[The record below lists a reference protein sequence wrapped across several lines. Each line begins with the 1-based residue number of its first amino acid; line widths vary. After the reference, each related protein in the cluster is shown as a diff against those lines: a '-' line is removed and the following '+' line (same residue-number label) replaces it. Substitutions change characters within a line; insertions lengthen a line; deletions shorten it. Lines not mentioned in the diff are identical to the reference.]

1 MDPNSGLTILGAA
14 IGSAKLIEK
23 VLGPTAD
30 YLGTGLRDFAQ
41 HRVDNVKRI
50 FEKAGAFLGDAPAN
64 GESVPPRVLRDVLD
78 DGSYRD
84 DELTASYYGGILASS
99 RSGISR
105 DDRGASFTA
114 LVGRLT
120 TYQLRAH
127 YILYRTVGQLY
138 STTKRNLQDGGPRAQ
153 CRTFLP
159 MEDYISAMQPQ
170 PGETRDALL
179 SHVFFGLSRE
189 ALIESSFTFGPAEH
203 MKKQFAGAD
212 SGGLIFQPSALGVE
226 LFLWA
231 TGNSALPLSSISEQ
245 EIPLPDLGIPPC
257 PNAKPTTPIPSPNGA

>member
-1 MDPNSGLTILGAA
+1 MDANSGLAILGTA

-23 VLGPTAD
+23 VLGPTAE

-50 FEKAGAFLGDAPAN
+50 FQKASAFLGDKPPDGQA
-64 GESVPPRVLRDVLD
+64 VPPRVLRDVLN

-99 RSGISR
+99 RSGIPR
-105 DDRGASFTA
+105 DDRGAAFTA

-127 YILYRTVGQLY
+127 YILYRTINHLY
-138 STTKRNLQDGGPRAQ
+138 FNTRRNLQDSGPRAE
-153 CRTFLP
+153 CRTFIP
-159 MEDYISAMQPQ
+159 MQEYITAMDPQ
-170 PGETRDALL
+170 PGERIEAFAA
-179 SHVFFGLSRE
+179 HVFFGLDRE
-189 ALIESSFTFGPAEH
+189 SLVDSNFTFGPLEH
-203 MKKQFAGAD
+203 IKKQFAGAETQ
-212 SGGLIFQPSALGVE
+212 GLIFQPSALGIE

-231 TGNSALPLSSISEQ
+231 TGNSAFDLNAICRQ
-245 EIPLPDLGIPPC
+245 EIGLPDLGIPPC
-257 PNAKPTTPIPSPNGA
+257 LNAKPITPINAPTGT

>member
-1 MDPNSGLTILGAA
+1 MDANSGLAILGTA

-30 YLGTGLRDFAQ
+30 YLGGGIRDFTQ
-41 HRVDNVKRI
+41 HRVDNIKRM
-50 FEKAGAFLGDAPAN
+50 FQWAGHFIGDRPSDGQA
-64 GESVPPRVLRDVLD
+64 VPPRVLRDVLN

-105 DDRGASFTA
+105 DDRGAAFTA

-127 YILYRTVGQLY
+127 YVLYRTLNELY
-138 STTKRNLQDGGPRAQ
+138 CNTKRNLQAGDERAA

-159 MEDYISAMQPQ
+159 EQDYMNAMQRQ
-170 PGETRDALL
+170 PEEALDALL
-179 SHVFFGLSRE
+179 AHVFFGLSRE
-189 ALIESSFTFGPAEH
+189 SLIGDDFSVAGHDHIKS
-203 MKKQFAGAD
+203 QFPTAP
-212 SGGLIFQPSALGVE
+212 SGGILFSPAGLGIE

-231 TGNSALPLSSISEQ
+231 TGNSSL
-245 EIPLPDLGIPPC
+245 EINAFSTQKIALPDLWIPSC
-257 PNAKPTTPIPSPNGA
+257 PNATPSKT

>member
-1 MDPNSGLTILGAA
+1 MDENSGLAILGTA

-23 VLGPTAD
+23 VLGPTAE

-41 HRVDNVKRI
+41 HRFDNVKRI
-50 FEKAGAFLGDAPAN
+50 FQKANAFLGDNPPVDQA
-64 GESVPPRVLRDVLD
+64 VPPRVLRDVLN

-105 DDRGASFTA
+105 DDRGAAFTA

-127 YILYRTVGQLY
+127 YILYRTVNALY
-138 STTKRNLQDGGPRAQ
+138 SSTDRNLQDGAGRAACQ
-153 CRTFLP
+153 TFLP
-159 MEDYISAMQPQ
+159 MEAYITAMQPES
-170 PGETRDALL
+170 GETMDALV
-179 SHVFFGLSRE
+179 SHVLFGLDRE
-189 ALIESSFTFGPAEH
+189 ALIGQNFQFGPHEHIKTLFPAAENSELL
-203 MKKQFAGAD
+203 FE
-212 SGGLIFQPSALGVE
+212 PSALGNE

-231 TGNSALPLSSISEQ
+231 TGNSSLEINAICRGVIKLPE
-245 EIPLPDLGIPPC
+245 LGIPPC
-257 PNAKPTTPIPSPNGA
+257 ANARPTKPIATT

>member
-1 MDPNSGLTILGAA
+1 MEANSGLAILGAA

-23 VLGPTAD
+23 VLGPTAE

-50 FEKAGAFLGDAPAN
+50 FQKANAFLGDNPPA
-64 GESVPPRVLRDVLD
+64 GQAVPPRVLRDVLN

-105 DDRGASFTA
+105 DDRGAAFTA

-127 YILYRTVGQLY
+127 YILYRIINALY
-138 STTKRNLQDGGPRAQ
+138 SNTNRNLESSAGRAECQ
-153 CRTFLP
+153 TFLP
-159 MEDYISAMQPQ
+159 MRDYIAAMQPE
-170 PGETRDALL
+170 PGEPKGAFAA
-179 SHVFFGLSRE
+179 HVFFGLHRE
-189 ALIESSFTFGPAEH
+189 TLIGPN
-203 MKKQFAGAD
+203 FRFGAD
-212 SGGLIFQPSALGVE
+212 EHIKTLFPAVENGGLLFEPSALGIE

-231 TGNSALPLSSISEQ
+231 TGNSSLEINAICREMITLPE
-245 EIPLPDLGIPPC
+245 LGIPPC
-257 PNAKPTTPIPSPNGA
+257 TNPRPTKPIAAI

>member
-1 MDPNSGLTILGAA
+1 MDPNSGLVVLGTA

-30 YLGTGLRDFAQ
+30 YLGTGLRDFTQ
-41 HRVDNVKRI
+41 HRVANVKRI
-50 FEKAGAFLGDAPAN
+50 FLKASAFLGDTPPE
-64 GESVPPRVLRDVLD
+64 GQVPPRVLRDVLD

-105 DDRGASFTA
+105 DDRGAAFTA

-127 YILYRTVGQLY
+127 YILYRTINQLY
-138 STTKRNLQDGGPRAQ
+138 SDTNRNLQDSGPRSA

-159 MEDYISAMQPQ
+159 MQDYIIAMEPQ
-170 PGETRDALL
+170 PGEAVEAFLA
-179 SHVFFGLSRE
+179 HVFFGLHRE
-189 ALIESSFTFGPAEH
+189 TLIEGNFAFGPHEH
-203 MKKQFAGAD
+203 MKSKFAGAE
-212 SGGLIFQPSALGVE
+212 SQGLLFQPSALGIE

-231 TGNSALPLSSISEQ
+231 TGNSTLDLNAICRQ
-245 EIPLPDLGIPPC
+245 EIDLPELGIPPC
-257 PNAKPTTPIPSPNGA
+257 SNAQPTKPIQKPSEA

>member
-1 MDPNSGLTILGAA
+1 MDANSGLAILGTA

-23 VLGPTAD
+23 VLGPTAE

-50 FEKAGAFLGDAPAN
+50 FQRANAFLGDRPPDGQA
-64 GESVPPRVLRDVLD
+64 VPPRVLRDVLN

-99 RSGISR
+99 RSGIAR
-105 DDRGASFTA
+105 DDRGAAFTA

-127 YILYRTVGQLY
+127 YILYRTVNALY
-138 STTKRNLQDGGPRAQ
+138 SNTNRNLQESGGRVA

-159 MEDYISAMQPQ
+159 LQDYITAMQRQ
-170 PGETRDALL
+170 PEERLDAFLA
-179 SHVFFGLSRE
+179 HVFFGLSRE
-189 ALIESSFTFGPAEH
+189 ALIENDFSFGPPEHIKSRFPAAES
-203 MKKQFAGAD
+203 D
-212 SGGLIFQPSALGVE
+212 GLLFMPSALGIE

-231 TGNSALPLSSISEQ
+231 TGNSSLDLNAICRQ
-245 EIPLPDLGIPPC
+245 EIELPELGIPSC
-257 PNAKPTTPIPSPNGA
+257 ANAKPTTPI

>member
-1 MDPNSGLTILGAA
+1 MDPNSGLAILGTA

-23 VLGPTAD
+23 VLGPTAE

-50 FEKAGAFLGDAPAN
+50 FQKAGHFLGDAPPGNEA
-64 GESVPPRVLRDVLD
+64 VPPRVLRDVLE

-105 DDRGASFTA
+105 DDRGASFTS

-127 YILYRTVGQLY
+127 YILYRTVNELY
-138 STTKRNLQDGGPRAQ
+138 WQTGRNLQDNAPRSACQ
-153 CRTFLP
+153 TFIPLQ
-159 MEDYISAMQPQ
+159 DYMVAMQPQ
-170 PGETRDALL
+170 QGESVEAFLA
-179 SHVFFGLSRE
+179 HVFFGLNRE
-189 ALIESSFTFGPAEH
+189 TLIEPNFRFGPHSLMRSEFPTAES
-203 MKKQFAGAD
+203 AGI
-212 SGGLIFQPSALGVE
+212 LFQPAVFGVDCSFGQPE
-226 LFLWA
+226 TLVL
-231 TGNSALPLSSISEQ
+231 ISTRSVNRG
-245 EIPLPDLGIPPC
+245 LDY
-257 PNAKPTTPIPSPNGA
+257 PSLEYQR

>member
-1 MDPNSGLTILGAA
+1 MDANSGLAILGMA

-23 VLGPTAD
+23 VLGPTAE

-50 FEKAGAFLGDAPAN
+50 FQKASAFLGDKPPDGQA
-64 GESVPPRVLRDVLD
+64 VPPRVLRDVLN

-105 DDRGASFTA
+105 DDRGAAFTA

-127 YILYRTVGQLY
+127 YILYRTINALY
-138 STTKRNLQDGGPRAQ
+138 FNTNRNLQDSGPRAA

-159 MEDYISAMQPQ
+159 MQDYMTAMQPQ
-170 PGETRDALL
+170 PGEPVAAFVA
-179 SHVFFGLSRE
+179 HVFFGLLRE
-189 ALIESSFTFGPAEH
+189 ALIESDFRFGPHEDIKSKFPTAE
-203 MKKQFAGAD
+203 
-212 SGGLIFQPSALGVE
+212 SGGLLFQPSALGIE

-231 TGNSALPLSSISEQ
+231 TGNSSLEINAICRQ
-245 EIPLPDLGIPPC
+245 EIELPELGFRLAQT
-257 PNAKPTTPIPSPNGA
+257 PNLPAQSKLHEA

>member
-1 MDPNSGLTILGAA
+1 MDPNTGLTILGAA
-14 IGSAKLIEK
+14 IGSTKLIEK

-30 YLGTGLRDFAQ
+30 YLGAGLRDFAQ

-50 FEKAGAFLGDAPAN
+50 FEKAGEFLGDRPPN

-127 YILYRTVGQLY
+127 YILYRTVSQLY
-138 STTKRNLQDGGPRAQ
+138 STTRRNLQDGGPRAECQ
-153 CRTFLP
+153 TFMP
-159 MEDYISAMQPQ
+159 MDDYIAAMQPQ
-170 PGETRDALL
+170 SGETGDALL

-189 ALIESSFTFGPAEH
+189 TLIESSFTFGPAEH
-203 MKKQFAGAD
+203 MKKQFPDAS
-212 SGGLIFQPSALGVE
+212 SGGILFQPSALGVE

-231 TGNSALPLSSISEQ
+231 TGNSALPLNAICEQ
-245 EIPLPDLGIPPC
+245 EILLHNPGIPPC
-257 PNAKPTTPIPSPNGA
+257 LNAKPTKPIILPTRA

>member
-1 MDPNSGLTILGAA
+1 MDPNAGLTILGAA

-30 YLGTGLRDFAQ
+30 YLGVGLRDFAK

-50 FEKAGAFLGDAPAN
+50 FQKAGELLGEAPPDGQA
-64 GESVPPRVLRDVLD
+64 VPPRVLRDVLD

-105 DDRGASFTA
+105 DDRGAAFTA

-127 YILYRTVGQLY
+127 YILYRTINELY
-138 STTKRNLQDGGPRAQ
+138 STTKRNLQDVGPRTQ

-159 MEDYISAMQPQ
+159 IDDYLSAMQPQ
-170 PGETRDALL
+170 TDEALDAFL
-179 SHVFFGLSRE
+179 SHVFFALSRE
-189 ALIESSFTFGPAEH
+189 ALIEGQFTFGPAEH
-203 MKKQFAGAD
+203 MKKQFAAAD
-212 SGGLIFQPSALGVE
+212 CDGIIFLPSALGVE
-226 LFLWA
+226 LFMWA
-231 TGNSALPLSSISEQ
+231 TGNSTLPLNAICNGT
-245 EIPLPDLGIPPC
+245 IPHLDIGIPAC
-257 PNAKPTTPIPSPNGA
+257 PNAKPTRPIIEANED

>member
-1 MDPNSGLTILGAA
+1 MDENSGLAILGAA

-23 VLGPTAD
+23 VLGPTAE

-50 FEKAGAFLGDAPAN
+50 FQKASAFLGENPPA
-64 GESVPPRVLRDVLD
+64 GQAVPPRVLRDVLN

-105 DDRGASFTA
+105 DDRGAAFTA

-127 YILYRTVGQLY
+127 YILYRTINALY
-138 STTKRNLQDGGPRAQ
+138 SNTNQNVQDSAGRAA
-153 CRTFLP
+153 CETFLP
-159 MEDYISAMQPQ
+159 QRDYITAMQPE
-170 PGETRDALL
+170 PGEPIEAFVA
-179 SHVFFGLSRE
+179 HVFFGLDRE
-189 ALIESSFTFGPAEH
+189 SLIGQNFRFGPHEHIKRLFPAAEN
-203 MKKQFAGAD
+203 
-212 SGGLIFQPSALGVE
+212 GGLLFEPSALGIE

-231 TGNSALPLSSISEQ
+231 TGNSSLNINAICREAIKLPELAIS
-245 EIPLPDLGIPPC
+245 PC
-257 PNAKPTTPIPSPNGA
+257 ANAKPTKPIAAT